1 MAEFGPTVVRISCFG
16 YAKNIPIKHNYK
28 RFVEVFE
35 EIFEINRKIENLKF
49 DLYFYKIIENNGV
62 RYVKFDLK
70 NEETY
75 KIAFTSEN
83 NMKMQFSEVTGKAIF
98 EGSSIED
105 KTKKSDEII
114 KANKVL
120 NVKTY
125 NNNSNY
131 NTNNNNIKK
140 NNFFNENNNQYN
152 IKHKI
157 NN

>member
-1 MAEFGPTVVRISCFG
+1 MIEFGPTVVRISCFG
-16 YAKNIPIKHNYK
+16 YAKNIPIEYNYK
-28 RFVEVFE
+28 KFVEVFKKT
-35 EIFEINRKIENLKF
+35 FEINYEIENLKF
-49 DLYFYKIIENNGV
+49 DLYFYKNVPNIGV
-62 RYVKFDLK
+62 RYVKFELK

-120 NVKTY
+120 NVKPY
-125 NNNSNY
+125 KNNSNY
-131 NTNNNNIKK
+131 NTI
-140 NNFFNENNNQYN
+140 
-152 IKHKI
+152 
-157 NN
+157 